1 MEIIISELVVVT
13 QWMIHRLEPE
23 LDMDG
28 PVCKVCVHWRV
39 ASTTK
44 RLVDEAVE
52 AITSTMMVRGLRRMT
67 AACSLFTPSR
77 RATI

>member
-28 PVCKVCVHWRV
+28 PVRKVCVHWRV
-39 ASTTK
+39 GSTTK
-44 RLVDEAVE
+44 RLVDEAAE
-52 AITSTMMVRGLRRMT
+52 AIRLIDIGKHQ
-67 AACSLFTPSR
+67 P
-77 RATI
+77 